1 MGILAYNE
9 VLTRTYIVLDGQPYE
24 CLEAHIFRMQQRKPV
39 NQTKLRNLITGK
51 VTEYSFHQS
60 DKVEEAEI
68 EKKEVKYLYTNRGEF
83 WFCEANDP
91 SKRFK
96 LEEAMLGEGIK
107 FLKTNTMVSALVF
120 KENIIGVELP
130 IKVDLKVKEAFPA
143 VKGDT
148 ARGGS
153 KEVTL
158 ETGATVQVPMFIEQG
173 EIIRINTQT
182 GEYVERVKA

>member
-9 VLTRTYIVLDGQPYE
+9 ILLREYIILDGAPYE
-24 CLEAHIFRMQQRKPV
+24 VIDAHIFRMQQRKPV
-39 NQTKLRNLITGK
+39 NQTKLRNLISGK
-51 VTEYSFHQS
+51 VVEHSFHQS
-60 DKVEEAEI
+60 DKVEQAEM
-68 EKKEVKYLYTNRGEF
+68 EKKDIKYLYLNRGEY
-83 WFCEANDP
+83 WFCDKDDA

-96 LEEAMLGEGIK
+96 LESALVGDGIR
-107 FLKTNTMVSALVF
+107 FIKTNSFVSALLF
-120 KENIIGVELP
+120 REEIIGIELP
-130 IKVDLKVKEAFPA
+130 IKVELKVTEAFPA

-158 ETGATVQVPMFIEQG
+158 ETGATIQVPMFIQEG

-182 GEYVERVKA
+182 KEYVERVNK